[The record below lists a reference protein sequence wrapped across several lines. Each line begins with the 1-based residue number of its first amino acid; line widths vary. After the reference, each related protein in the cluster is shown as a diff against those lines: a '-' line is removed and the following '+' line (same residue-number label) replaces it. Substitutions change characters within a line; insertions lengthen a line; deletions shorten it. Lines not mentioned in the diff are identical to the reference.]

1 MMLQSAAEH
10 YQRQQRFTGAVLLA
24 ARRYRRDLPKLA
36 VAVAASQLAAARDSL
51 AAVPDMLD
59 EQDIDAPLSAEIPAA
74 AFAGTAS
81 DGRPLV
87 SLFEQASSPEALALM
102 AVTQVQDAARQ
113 AASVSIAARPRV
125 GWVRMLNPPSCSRC
139 AILAGRF
146 YRFSQGFQRHPRCD
160 CRHIPTTED
169 LSGDLTTDPDAYF
182 RSLSGAEQDRIFGKG
197 GAEAI
202 RQGADMNQVVNAR
215 RGMST
220 AQNGLRFTTSS
231 TGRRGAYRGP
241 GQRLMPESI
250 LEIAGNDRAYA
261 QELFRRFGYLV

>member
-1 MMLQSAAEH
+1 MLSSATEH
-10 YQRQQRFTGAVLLA
+10 YRRQQRFGAAAVLE
-24 ARRYRRDLPKLA
+24 ARRLRRDLGRLA
-36 VAVAASQLAAARDSL
+36 LTVAALQLAAARDSL

-59 EQDIDAPLSAEIPAA
+59 EQDIDAPLVGSVPAA

-87 SLFEQASSPEALALM
+87 SLLEQASSPESLALM

-113 AASVSIAARPRV
+113 AASVSIAARPRI

-139 AILAGRF
+139 AVLAGRF

-169 LSGDLTTDPDAYF
+169 LSGDLTTDPEEYF
-182 RSLSGAEQDRIFGKG
+182 RSLSAEQQDRIFTRG

-202 RQGADMNQVVNAR
+202 RQGADMGQVVNAR

-220 AQNGLRFTTSS
+220 AQNGLRLTSSS
-231 TGRRGAYRGP
+231 TGRRGVYRGP
-241 GQRLMPESI
+241 GQRLMPDSI